1 MNSTGDSII
10 YRQCNLPIYELTNL
24 RISQIQN
31 AKTLNYL
38 ARAFDV
44 HRSDAGR
51 QADSVRSVAVVESL
65 VPRIE
70 EEATTGGFDSG
81 VPRPFRSCRGSG
93 RVRARE
99 WRACRRHFRVV

>member
-38 ARAFDV
+38 AGAFDV
-44 HRSDAGR
+44 HRPDARR

-65 VPRIE
+65 VPRID
-70 EEATTGGFDSG
+70 EEAPAGGSDRG
-81 VPRPFRSCRGSG
+81 VPRPFRSRRGSG
-93 RVRARE
+93 RMRARE
-99 WRACRRHFRVV
+99 